1 MHLDPC
7 GVITLM
13 SDFGLSDHF
22 VGVMKGVILNINP
35 QVEIVDITHAVPP
48 QDVHG
53 AAFLVDSTCRY
64 FPTGTIHVV
73 VVDPGVGSQRRA
85 IICQTDTGNNISL
98 FVFRLSR

>member
-22 VGVMKGVILNINP
+22 VGVMKGVILGINP

-73 VVDPGVGSQRRA
+73 VVDPRSRKSTTSDYMSNRHG
-85 IICQTDTGNNISL
+85 
-98 FVFRLSR
+98 VFRLS